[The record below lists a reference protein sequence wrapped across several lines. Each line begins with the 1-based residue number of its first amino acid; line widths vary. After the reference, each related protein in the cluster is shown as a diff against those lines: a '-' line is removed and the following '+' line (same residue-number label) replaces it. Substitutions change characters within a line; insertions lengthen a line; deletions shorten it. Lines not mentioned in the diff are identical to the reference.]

1 MRSEG
6 RNLIQPLDLLFYQ
19 VFKKEWSDS
28 KSLLQKPLPRGGVIK
43 SRFPTVYKDAW
54 EKTYNA
60 KALVDSFKR
69 SGLCPWNTSS
79 PQYSKVVQ
87 PGKPDLA
94 SNCARLAPNGTNLG
108 LLKISFLYILA
119 RLASLC
125 NFIYHRVVR
134 NQNVVDV
141 CQIGRKYAK
150 CGTWAVGVN
159 TGSNCA

>member
-1 MRSEG
+1 MPRPIILFADGHFEQFSQDVQDLLRQHNIYFYVMRSEG

-108 LLKISFLYILA
+108 LLKISFLFIL
-119 RLASLC
+119 
-125 NFIYHRVVR
+125 
-134 NQNVVDV
+134 
-141 CQIGRKYAK
+141 CQGFF
-150 CGTWAVGVN
+150 
-159 TGSNCA
+159 